1 MLAVSNESEE
11 LVSEYV
17 EKMGLTVR
25 TAAGFSTG
33 EAWGVKGYPSAV
45 LIDAEGVVAWT
56 GHPGSLSK
64 GKVKEALKGAKGGAG
79 GYLSFTV
86 ARELDGKLKKAVKEA
101 ADGKLGKSY
110 AAAMAVAADETG
122 EEAVRDEAKAFAGE
136 LSDFASLLRDQAEGL
151 ITRGMVLEGLGVL
164 EDLNGALDG
173 MELQNEVAMRL
184 EEIRDDEA
192 MQTEIEAAEA
202 LEKAMEAAEKRGMKK
217 AIKKFEAV
225 VKKYPGTKAAARAQ
239 KKMRAK

>member
-1 MLAVSNESEE
+1 M
-11 LVSEYV
+11 
-17 EKMGLTVR
+17 
-25 TAAGFSTG
+25 
-33 EAWGVKGYPSAV
+33 
-45 LIDAEGVVAWT
+45 
-56 GHPGSLSK
+56 
-64 GKVKEALKGAKGGAG
+64 
-79 GYLSFTV
+79 
-86 ARELDGKLKKAVKEA
+86 
-101 ADGKLGKSY
+101 
-110 AAAMAVAADETG
+110 
-122 EEAVRDEAKAFAGE
+122 
-136 LSDFASLLRDQAEGL
+136 RDQAEGL